1 MNFGKNS
8 TQKKRKQLS
17 SASSKRGKRAGVT
30 FLRILFLSFAAVCV
44 IFCCMG
50 IGAFRAILDTAP
62 DISDVNIMPSGNAT
76 FVYDADGNQLQK
88 LSAPNANRMS
98 VSISKIPLNM
108 QHAIVA
114 IEDERFYEHNG
125 IDIQGILRAFVN
137 GVSHGF
143 HFNEGASTLT
153 QQLLKNN
160 VFTNWTNEG
169 KIERFKRK
177 IQEQYLALQLEAS
190 LTAEGMDT
198 KSVILEN
205 YLNTINLSAGTYGV
219 QAAAQRYFGKN
230 SEDLTLSEC
239 AVLAAIPQNPYAYNP
254 IRFPEENAKRRKKV
268 LTNMRNQGYI
278 SEAEYQEALADN
290 VYERIQET
298 DSSQETATPYSYF
311 IDELTSQI
319 ITDLQE
325 QKGYTKVQAQN
336 ALYSGGLRI
345 YTTQDPA
352 IQSILDEEYQNEE
365 NFPAHIQLGIDWAL
379 TVQKADGTIQNY
391 SKEMMKLYFK
401 DHGEDNFDLL
411 FDSEEEAQHYVDEYK
426 AAVVGEG
433 ETILAER
440 ISFAPQPQSSM
451 VIIDQHTGYVKA
463 LVGGRGEKTA
473 SLTLNRAT
481 DTYRQPGSTFKP
493 LAVYGPAI
501 NDLGLTLADTYV
513 DQAITYENTNR
524 PVKNAYS
531 GYRGTMTD
539 P

>member
-1 MNFGKNS
+1 
-8 TQKKRKQLS
+8 
-17 SASSKRGKRAGVT
+17 
-30 FLRILFLSFAAVCV
+30 
-44 IFCCMG
+44 
-50 IGAFRAILDTAP
+50 
-62 DISDVNIMPSGNAT
+62 
-76 FVYDADGNQLQK
+76 
-88 LSAPNANRMS
+88 
-98 VSISKIPLNM
+98 
-108 QHAIVA
+108 
-114 IEDERFYEHNG
+114 
-125 IDIQGILRAFVN
+125 
-137 GVSHGF
+137 
-143 HFNEGASTLT
+143 
-153 QQLLKNN
+153 
-160 VFTNWTNEG
+160 
-169 KIERFKRK
+169 
-177 IQEQYLALQLEAS
+177 
-190 LTAEGMDT
+190 MDT

-401 DHGEDNFDLL
+401 DHGEDNFDL
-411 FDSEEEAQHYVDEYK
+411 F
-426 AAVVGEG
+426 
-433 ETILAER
+433 I
-440 ISFAPQPQSSM
+440 
-451 VIIDQHTGYVKA
+451 
-463 LVGGRGEKTA
+463 
-473 SLTLNRAT
+473 
-481 DTYRQPGSTFKP
+481 
-493 LAVYGPAI
+493 
-501 NDLGLTLADTYV
+501 
-513 DQAITYENTNR
+513 
-524 PVKNAYS
+524 
-531 GYRGTMTD
+531 
-539 P
+539 

>member
-1 MNFGKNS
+1 MCDLLLHGD
-8 TQKKRKQLS
+8 
-17 SASSKRGKRAGVT
+17 
-30 FLRILFLSFAAVCV
+30 C
-44 IFCCMG
+44 
-50 IGAFRAILDTAP
+50 AFRAILDTAP

-268 LTNMRNQGYI
+268 LTNMRDQGYI

-365 NFPAHIQLGIDWAL
+365 NFPAHIQLGIDWA
-379 TVQKADGTIQNY
+379 
-391 SKEMMKLYFK
+391 
-401 DHGEDNFDLL
+401 
-411 FDSEEEAQHYVDEYK
+411 
-426 AAVVGEG
+426 
-433 ETILAER
+433 
-440 ISFAPQPQSSM
+440 
-451 VIIDQHTGYVKA
+451 
-463 LVGGRGEKTA
+463 
-473 SLTLNRAT
+473 
-481 DTYRQPGSTFKP
+481 
-493 LAVYGPAI
+493 
-501 NDLGLTLADTYV
+501 
-513 DQAITYENTNR
+513 
-524 PVKNAYS
+524 
-531 GYRGTMTD
+531 
-539 P
+539 